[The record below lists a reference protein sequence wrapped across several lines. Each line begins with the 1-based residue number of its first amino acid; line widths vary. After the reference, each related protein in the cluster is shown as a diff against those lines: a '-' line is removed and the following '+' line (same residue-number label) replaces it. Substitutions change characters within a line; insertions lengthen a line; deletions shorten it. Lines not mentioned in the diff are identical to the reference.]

1 MARMSAI
8 RTKVSLFAFSL
19 FAFTLAGCGTT
30 RWSDTSR
37 TATEQFLISH
47 AIDEVVGRMDF
58 RVLAGKT
65 VFFEEKYL
73 EQTVHKNY
81 LASSIRQQL
90 LACGALLQEN
100 RDTSEYIVE
109 ARTGV
114 IGTNR
119 NDSMFGIPQLS
130 LPPLVPGIPT
140 NTPEIA
146 LAKKTHQRAA
156 AKIAVYAFHRE
167 TGRRMWQSGLKTEE
181 AYQKNS
187 WLFGIGPAQK
197 SSYRDGI
204 QFIGERVE
212 MPFAKREDEAG
223 PILLHQEALWEDPT
237 RGPQLEQTIQR
248 VEHTAPSDPSSFDDL
263 SKINQPQSPPEP
275 AASSNQPAS
284 ARPTIKP

>member
-1 MARMSAI
+1 MSAI
-8 RTKVSLFAFSL
+8 RIKVSILVSSL

-73 EQTVHKNY
+73 EDTVHRKY
-81 LASSIRQQL
+81 LASSLRQQL
-90 LACGALLQEN
+90 LACGVLLQEK
-100 RDTSEYIVE
+100 RDASQYVVE

-130 LPPLVPGIPT
+130 LPPLMPGIPT
-140 NTPEIA
+140 TTPEIA
-146 LAKKTHQRAA
+146 LAKKTNQRAA

-167 TGRRMWQSGLKTEE
+167 TGHRVWQSGLVVEE
-181 AYQKNS
+181 AYETNN
-187 WLFGIGPAQK
+187 WFLGIGPAQK

-212 MPFAKREDEAG
+212 MPFTKREEDEAG
-223 PILLHQEALWEDPT
+223 PILLHQEAFWEDPV

-248 VEHTAPSDPSSFDDL
+248 VEHTASSDPSSFDDL
-263 SKINQPQSPPEP
+263 SQINQPQGPPKP
-275 AASSNQPAS
+275 AAFSNQPA
-284 ARPTIKP
+284 RVLPTIKP